1 MFPNVKAEMA
11 RQGITLA
18 ILSERTGIPIQRLSL
33 KLNGKGELTMK
44 EAITIREALGVDI
57 SLDELYQR
65 KE

>member
-1 MFPNVKAEMA
+1 MYPNVRAEMA
-11 RQGITLA
+11 RQDITLA
-18 ILSERTGIPIQRLSL
+18 ILSERTKIPVQRLSL
-33 KLNGKGELTMK
+33 KLNGKGDLTMK